1 MIRNFLFITIL
12 LIYAC
17 EETPPPKAKPNYLS
31 LSYAFS
37 KRVIEDE
44 TASIAD
50 HNKLHNQISLYRKIY
65 NDALGLYKAK
75 KFLDSVGKF
84 EEAMNIYIEAD
95 TYYNYGKSLLSIG
108 NFQDAIKAYEIADVL
123 DYENKVNL
131 YYNLACAY
139 SLSNET
145 ESSIKYLRLSI
156 TRGFNLF
163 KILDHDSN
171 LAYVRKNPRWKQILV
186 HITSDKFLTKNP
198 KEFITNQT
206 KKIKLKS
213 NSKTYIYGN
222 KEEDSDNIEI
232 ELFEGL
238 AFYREEVVDKD
249 GYFSVTTME
258 GSYKITKDILQI
270 DLKKGRKETNHPSE
284 LVKQNTDLAMIQP
297 VSFELLYKENLN
309 GFLKSDFVIYGDDEL
324 YALNRKLCAFV
335 KEEIGECSDC
345 KKQYEQKG
353 YFCAY

>member
-1 MIRNFLFITIL
+1 MIRSLLSITIL
-12 LIYAC
+12 FFYSC

-37 KRVIEDE
+37 KRVVEDE
-44 TASIAD
+44 NTSIAE
-50 HNKLHNQISLYRKIY
+50 HNKLQNQISLYRKVY
-65 NDALGLYKAK
+65 NDALALYKGK

-108 NFQDAIKAYEIADVL
+108 NFQDAIKAYEIADIL
-123 DYENKVNL
+123 DYENKINL

-139 SLSNET
+139 SLLNET

-156 TRGFNLF
+156 AKGFSLF

-171 LAYVRKNPRWKQILV
+171 LAFVRKNPRWKQILT

-213 NSKTYIYGN
+213 NSKTYIYGKN
-222 KEEDSDNIEI
+222 EEDSDNIEI

-238 AFYREEVVDKD
+238 AFYREEIIDKD

-258 GSYKITKDILQI
+258 GTYKILKDTLLI

-284 LVKQNTDLAMIQP
+284 IVKQNTDSTIIQP

-309 GFLKSDFVIYGDDEL
+309 GFMKNDFVIYGDDEL
-324 YALNRKLCAFV
+324 YALNRKLCAFI
-335 KEEIGECSDC
+335 KEDNIECNDC